1 MDGPGS
7 VVSTASMSEV
17 LEVLAGRK
25 CCVTGGGTGIG
36 RGIALSLAAAG
47 AEVAVAGR
55 RAELLEETADLIRS
69 AGGTAHVSTMDIT
82 DADSVA
88 GGFAALSASMNLD
101 GQLHL
106 LVNNAGAGGPNACAI
121 EGPDRWDTVIRT
133 NLDGTY
139 FCVREGL
146 KRMPDHSRI
155 INISS
160 VLGKFGVPGY
170 TAYCASKHGVIGFT
184 KALALELGSRQITVN
199 AICPG
204 WVDTQ
209 MARDGIQGI
218 ADAMGQTFEEAFDG
232 AMSLVPLGRI
242 LQPAEIGGLVVY
254 LASDAASGMTGQAV
268 SLCGGSTMG

>member
-1 MDGPGS
+1 
-7 VVSTASMSEV
+7 MSEASQA
-17 LEVLAGRK
+17 LAGRK
-25 CCVTGGGTGIG
+25 CVVTGGGSGIG

-47 AEVAVAGR
+47 AEVAVTGR
-55 RAELLEETADLIRS
+55 REEPLEETAGLVRA
-69 AGGTAHVSTMDIT
+69 AGGVAHTCAMDIT

-88 GGFAALSASMNLD
+88 GGFAALSAAMDLP
-101 GQLHL
+101 GRLHL
-106 LVNNAGAGGPNACAI
+106 LVNNAGAGGPNECGV
-121 EGPDRWDTVIRT
+121 EGPDRWDAVIRT

-139 FCVREGL
+139 FCVREALG
-146 KRMPDHSRI
+146 RMPDHSRI

-218 ADAMGQTFEEAFDG
+218 ADAMDQTFEEAFDG

-242 LQPAEIGGLVVY
+242 LQPAEIGELVVY
-254 LASDAASGMTGQAV
+254 MASDSASGMTGQAV

>member
-1 MDGPGS
+1 
-7 VVSTASMSEV
+7 MSKPP
-17 LEVLAGRK
+17 EVLAGRK

-47 AEVAVAGR
+47 AEVAVTGR
-55 RAELLEETADLIRS
+55 RLEPLEETAELIRS
-69 AGGTAHVSTMDIT
+69 AGGIAHTCTMDIT

-88 GGFAALSASMNLD
+88 GGFAELNTAMGLA

-106 LVNNAGAGGPNACAI
+106 LVNNAGTGGPNECAI
-121 EGPDRWDTVIRT
+121 DGPDRWDAVIRT

-139 FCVREGL
+139 FCAREAIEL
-146 KRMPDHSRI
+146 MPDHSRI

-184 KALALELGSRQITVN
+184 KALAFELGSRQITVN

-204 WVDTQ
+204 WVNTQ

-218 ADAMGQTFEEAFDG
+218 ADATGQTYQEAFDG
-232 AMSLVPLGRI
+232 AMGLVPLGRI
-242 LQPAEIGGLVVY
+242 MEPPEIGGLVVY
-254 LASDAASGMTGQAV
+254 MASDAASGMTGQAV

>member
-1 MDGPGS
+1 
-7 VVSTASMSEV
+7 MSETS
-17 LEVLAGRK
+17 LVLAGRK

-36 RGIALSLAAAG
+36 RGIALSLASAG
-47 AEVAVAGR
+47 AEVGVTGR
-55 RAELLEETADLIRS
+55 RLELLEETADLIRS
-69 AGGTAHVSTMDIT
+69 AGGKAYTCVMDIT
-82 DADSVA
+82 DAGSVA
-88 GGFAALSASMNLD
+88 GGFAELASAMDLA

-106 LVNNAGAGGPNACAI
+106 LVNNAGAGGPNECAI
-121 EGPDRWDTVIRT
+121 DGPDRWDAVIRT

-139 FCVREGL
+139 FCTREAL
-146 KRMPDHSRI
+146 ALMPDHSRI

-184 KALALELGSRQITVN
+184 KALALELGARQITAN

-218 ADAMGQTFEEAFDG
+218 ADATGQTFDDAFDG

-242 LQPAEIGGLVVY
+242 LQPAEIGDLVVY
-254 LASDAASGMTGQAV
+254 MASDAASGMTGQAV